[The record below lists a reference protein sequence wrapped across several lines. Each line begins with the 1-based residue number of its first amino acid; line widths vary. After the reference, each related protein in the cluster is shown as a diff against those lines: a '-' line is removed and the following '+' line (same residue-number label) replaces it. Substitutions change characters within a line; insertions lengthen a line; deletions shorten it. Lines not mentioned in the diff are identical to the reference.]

1 VTRALGYVLPTLAL
15 LVLAAHFYRAGLPI
29 LAVLAFGCVALVFAA
44 WPPAARTLQVIL
56 ALGTLE
62 WLRTAW
68 VLAQHRV
75 EAGLPYQRM
84 VLILG
89 IVAAVTATAA
99 WIAGRRHTTG
109 SHAGPV

>member
-1 VTRALGYVLPTLAL
+1 MRVLGFVLPALAL
-15 LVLAAHFYRAGLPI
+15 VVLAAHFYRAGLEVI
-29 LAVLAFGCVALVFAA
+29 AALAFGCIALLFATR
-44 WPPAARTLQVIL
+44 PLAARVLQAVL

-68 VLAQHRV
+68 VLAQHRI

-89 IVAAVTATAA
+89 AVAAVTAVAA
-99 WIAGRRHTTG
+99 WMAGRKHASRDR
-109 SHAGPV
+109 AGPV

>member
-15 LVLAAHFYRAGLPI
+15 LMLAAHFYRAGLPI
-29 LAVLAFGCVALVFAA
+29 LAVLAFGCVALLFATGLL
-44 WPPAARTLQVIL
+44 AARLLQAAL

-68 VLAQHRV
+68 VLAQHRI

-89 IVAAVTATAA
+89 IVAAVTAAAA
-99 WIAGRRHTTG
+99 WIAGRRHTIR